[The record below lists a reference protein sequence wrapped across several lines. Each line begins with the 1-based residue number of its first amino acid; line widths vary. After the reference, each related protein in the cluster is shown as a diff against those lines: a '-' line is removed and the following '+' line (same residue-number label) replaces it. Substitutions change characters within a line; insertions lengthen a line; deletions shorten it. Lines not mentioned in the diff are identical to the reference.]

1 MHLKYFVV
9 KTKDLYLS
17 SDRRAFVLISEKL
30 GLLYNGEQ
38 GWSMRR
44 RCEHGESSVEAHYL
58 VELHQR

>member
-1 MHLKYFVV
+1 MRLKYFRV
-9 KTKDLYLS
+9 KTNNHHS
-17 SDRRAFVLISEKL
+17 FSDRRAFVLISEKL

-44 RCEHGESSVEAHYL
+44 RCEHGEHSAEAHYL